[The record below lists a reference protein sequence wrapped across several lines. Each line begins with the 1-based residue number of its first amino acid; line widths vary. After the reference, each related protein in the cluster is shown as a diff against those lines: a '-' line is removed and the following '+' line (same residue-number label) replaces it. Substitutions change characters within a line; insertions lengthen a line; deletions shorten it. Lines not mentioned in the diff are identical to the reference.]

1 MSTASYVLDLS
12 TLRMSDVGIVGGK
25 SASLGEMIG
34 NLSSAGVRVPS
45 GFATTASAYRDFLAH
60 DGLDKRIETRLASLN
75 VEDVNALAMAGYW
88 QSHRSHVKV

>member
-1 MSTASYVLDLS
+1 MSTPSYVLDLS

-34 NLSSAGVRVPS
+34 NLSSAGVRVPG

-60 DGLDKRIETRLASLN
+60 D
-75 VEDVNALAMAGYW
+75 
-88 QSHRSHVKV
+88 

>member
-34 NLSSAGVRVPS
+34 NL
-45 GFATTASAYRDFLAH
+45 
-60 DGLDKRIETRLASLN
+60 
-75 VEDVNALAMAGYW
+75 
-88 QSHRSHVKV
+88 